1 MSKWEDGLSPRVR
14 ERLAQV
20 GELSAQEKQRMKD
33 MEQLDVLV
41 ADYFKGD
48 LSGDDFWQKLKE
60 YKASGAADVL
70 KSAQIKLIDTL
81 RFGSNGEEIAKRRE
95 GVLAIESLK
104 DEQDIQMCEEGF
116 AAIVGLQ
123 MQYKGENQQV
133 YDALM
138 KQVEQDPNLR
148 MQQVQQGGQQVMMQ
162 LSVEDAVKMNPQY
175 KNFLAQQ
182 EAKYTESFAQMVNGF
197 KTTIK

>member
-1 MSKWEDGLSPRVR
+1 MSKWEDGLPPRVR

-60 YKASGAADVL
+60 YKAGGATDVL
-70 KSAQIKLIDTL
+70 KAAQIKLIDTL
-81 RFGSNGEEIAKRRE
+81 RLGSNGDEVAKRRE
-95 GVLAIESLK
+95 GALAIESLK
-104 DEQDIQMCEEGF
+104 DAQDMQMCEEGF
-116 AAIVGLQ
+116 AAIVSLQ

-133 YDALM
+133 YDALK

-162 LSVEDAVKMNPQY
+162 LSVEDAVKVNPQY
-175 KNFLAQQ
+175 KNFLVQQ
-182 EAKYTESFAQMVNGF
+182 EAKYTEAFAQMINGF
-197 KTTIK
+197 KTSIK